1 MSLVFLLF
9 NGPLWSDLNK
19 DKDDSV

>member
-1 MSLVFLLF
+1 MSIVFLLF
-9 NGPLWSDLNK
+9 NGFLWSDLNK